1 VPGSLANANEGGD
14 EMASLVKREPRRDV
28 GEFFD
33 RFDRMFDEWTREFP
47 FRWPLFAGRGWTGAG
62 MIPVDEYQE
71 EGALIVRAE
80 LPGIDPETDV
90 ELTVSDHALHI
101 RAERKEEEEV
111 KEKGYLRHEVRCGS
125 FSRTLPLPEGVTE
138 ADITANYKDGILEI
152 RIPTPKVEAAK
163 KIPIAKT

>member
-1 VPGSLANANEGGD
+1 
-14 EMASLVKREPRRDV
+14 V

-101 RAERKEEEEV
+101 GRSARKKRRSRRRV
-111 KEKGYLRHEVRCGS
+111 ICATRCGAVRS
-125 FSRTLPLPEGVTE
+125 PAPCRSRRV
-138 ADITANYKDGILEI
+138 
-152 RIPTPKVEAAK
+152 
-163 KIPIAKT
+163 

>member
-1 VPGSLANANEGGD
+1 
-14 EMASLVKREPRRDV
+14 MASLVRREPRHAESVD
-28 GEFFD
+28 FFD

-62 MIPVDEYQE
+62 MIPVDEFQE

-80 LPGIDPETDV
+80 LPGIDPERDV

-101 RAERKEEEEV
+101 GAERKEEEV
-111 KEKGYLRHEVRCGS
+111 REKGYLRHEVRCGS

-138 ADITANYKDGILEI
+138 ADITASYKDGILEI